1 MIKAWSKTLSTLALS
16 TGEAELGAVV
26 KGLTEAEG
34 IVSLLVDFGI
44 GLKIRLRSDASAAI
58 GIAQRAG
65 LGKVRHL
72 AVSDLWIQQR
82 IKHGGVGIEKLCG
95 DVNPSDLMTK
105 GLDGPRIT
113 KLLKLMGLIVPVS
126 EGTVEVDKTVLN
138 THGEK
143 HTYEH
148 DWRSRERGG
157 VKE

>member
-1 MIKAWSKTLSTLALS
+1 MEQTLSTLALS

-34 IVSLLVDFGI
+34 IVSILADFG
-44 GLKIRLRSDASAAI
+44 LAVKIRLRSDASAAI

-82 IKHGGVGIEKLCG
+82 IRHGGVGIEKLCG

-126 EGTVEVDKTVLN
+126 GVESETDETAALVKSGDCMGKITP
-138 THGEK
+138 TSTPGAQGSAGE
-143 HTYEH
+143 
-148 DWRSRERGG
+148 
-157 VKE
+157 